1 MSENATNSSKGRM
14 DCDRVSHE
22 EIFESYL
29 LGRLSEEDR
38 EAFEEHYFECA
49 RCFDELQALQA
60 IREELRVGS
69 DFGTTTTRPFIAWP
83 AVGLAAAV
91 LLAVGVVLWMRPQA
105 PSNLP
110 EASRTAAPS
119 PATIPEK
126 PRPDVPERP
135 VASEPSLELLAR
147 VEPPRYEP
155 PVLRGVPDDATARF
169 QRGMDRYRQANYRGA
184 VNELRA
190 AAAQDPDAAH
200 IRFYLGISQLML
212 GQDNAAIDSL
222 RATIAIGDSAYLE
235 DAHLYL
241 AKAFLRRKDPAAAET
256 QLKEVIKLGGTGSS
270 EARRLLTQL
279 ERLKNRSP

>member
-1 MSENATNSSKGRM
+1 M
-14 DCDRVSHE
+14 
-22 EIFESYL
+22 
-29 LGRLSEEDR
+29 
-38 EAFEEHYFECA
+38 
-49 RCFDELQALQA
+49 
-60 IREELRVGS
+60 
-69 DFGTTTTRPFIAWP
+69 
-83 AVGLAAAV
+83 
-91 LLAVGVVLWMRPQA
+91 
-105 PSNLP
+105 
-110 EASRTAAPS
+110 
-119 PATIPEK
+119 
-126 PRPDVPERP
+126 
-135 VASEPSLELLAR
+135 
-147 VEPPRYEP
+147 
-155 PVLRGVPDDATARF
+155 RGVPDDATARF
-169 QRGMDRYRQANYRGA
+169 QRGMDRYRQADYRGA